1 MERNISEFSRG
12 LHDFHPS
19 QSSDGACSE
28 STKEIHPFTTGRMGI
43 AHHLVLVLTPCGGLL
58 TPPSAPM
65 PMGYA
70 GQRVKSTSAR
80 LSTTV
85 ERTVP
90 AALRFRTT
98 HDRSQ
103 WQQNALR
110 AQTTHVDTTA
120 DPAVDGWLLLAR
132 AVLSKPPASPPA
144 PDHNMPLQKH
154 TTARATSRHRSQARC
169 ATLSVRRLTS
179 HQARNRTK
187 APSHNR
193 EATTEAPTQAPRL
206 RKRLQRLRRLSKT
219 AANGWDHNQMVKHRM
234 LVLFL
239 VLETSASPTDVTEH
253 FEDAHGELHMA

>member
-110 AQTTHVDTTA
+110 AQTTHSDTTA
-120 DPAVDGWLLLAR
+120 DTAVDGWLLLAR
-132 AVLSKPPASPPA
+132 AVLSKPAA
-144 PDHNMPLQKH
+144 PDHNVPLQKH

-169 ATLSVRRLTS
+169 ATLPVRRLTS
-179 HQARNRTK
+179 HHARNRSN
-187 APSHNR
+187 APSRNR
-193 EATTEAPTQAPRL
+193 EATMEAPAQAPRL

-219 AANGWDHNQMVKHRM
+219 AADSWDHNQMVQHRM
-234 LVLFL
+234 VVLCL
-239 VLETSASPTDVTEH
+239 VLETSASPIDLAEQ
-253 FEDAHGELHMA
+253 FEDAHGQLQLA